1 MKLISSNIMFF
12 YVTPAEILEGIWRK
26 LKKKQNKDIKP
37 SVKVFQSLALYFL
50 IFSGLI
56 TVEIIFIDVY
66 NVFCLNTIWWIAKWC
81 MEVRIPWHAFVYA
94 YVCKHISGQ
103 VYIQHILNATIA
115 LNLNRENLP
124 PQSRIWGFYPFCFS
138 TKTGSVIS
146 RASVSKEQHLQLCP

>member
-1 MKLISSNIMFF
+1 
-12 YVTPAEILEGIWRK
+12 
-26 LKKKQNKDIKP
+26 
-37 SVKVFQSLALYFL
+37 
-50 IFSGLI
+50 
-56 TVEIIFIDVY
+56 
-66 NVFCLNTIWWIAKWC
+66 

-103 VYIQHILNATIA
+103 AYIQHILNATVA

-146 RASVSKEQHLQLCP
+146 RASVSKEGARNNISNSACSGWSRCDLCHAQQTQHRNCLWWGDVSVLCSLAFAWMSSISFTGNHDGGVERRAEMKHTPLTHPLQLNPSRSW